1 MIMTYPFLL
10 LGLLRKIP
18 WQERKVDI
26 VLECTGLFTN
36 AEKAKGHFSNN
47 VKKF

>member
-10 LGLLRKIP
+10 LMPRNTMAGENIY
-18 WQERKVDI
+18 I
-26 VLECTGLFTN
+26 FLECAGLFTN